1 MDELV
6 YWIWLSLACTPATG
20 TFAKLL
26 GTFNNAREV
35 YEAEDRDISRCV
47 GQRTSDRTAL
57 LDKDLT
63 KAEEIFDFCRKYKVG
78 LLSYADERYPE
89 SLREIPTPPVLLYYR
104 GILPDFG
111 KIFPVAM
118 VGTRSLSSYG
128 RKHTFKIAYDLASAG
143 AVIVSGMARGI
154 DGVAM
159 AGALAAGKPTVAVI
173 GSGIDVCYPPEHLKL
188 AREIVKT
195 GCVLTEYPPKT
206 QPGRYNFPARNRIIS
221 GLSAATIV
229 MEGRERSGAI
239 ITARHAM
246 DQNRVVYAFPG
257 NVGEKNSE
265 VTSLLIKN
273 GAKLITSA
281 DDVVRDFENVYLG
294 IVNPFNLP
302 EKIGVDMMD
311 TLYEYGIS
319 ANCANDDIYI
329 PNRTPSKPKSEIAAE
344 QKDTSVAES
353 ADSIREAGASEPA
366 MSFDAE
372 SLSVYKRIPATD
384 SCPIESLVTD
394 TMPLRKVM
402 RCLLK
407 LEMGRF
413 VVMLPGERVARKMKL

>member
-1 MDELV
+1 MNELV

-20 TFAKLL
+20 TFANLI
-26 GTFNNAREV
+26 TAFDSAREI
-35 YEAEDRDISRCV
+35 YDADEREISKCV
-47 GQRTSDRTAL
+47 GARSSDRPRL
-57 LDKDLT
+57 FDKDLT
-63 KAEEIFDFCRKYKVG
+63 RAQEIFDFCQKYKVG
-78 LLSYADERYPE
+78 LLCYADEKFPS

-104 GILPDFG
+104 GKLPDFD
-111 KIFPVAM
+111 KSFSVAI

-143 AVIVSGMARGI
+143 AIVVSGMARGI

-173 GSGIDVCYPPEHLKL
+173 GSGIDVCYPPEHLTL
-188 AREIVKT
+188 AREIVKN

-206 QPGRYNFPARNRIIS
+206 QPGRFNFPARNRIIS
-221 GLSAATIV
+221 GLSAATVV

-246 DQNRVVYAFPG
+246 DQERAVYAFPG

-273 GAKLITSA
+273 GARLITCA
-281 DDVVRDFENVYLG
+281 DDLVRDFENIYLG
-294 IVNPFNLP
+294 IINPFNLP
-302 EKIGVDMMD
+302 EKISVDMMQ
-311 TLYEYGIS
+311 TLSTYGVS
-319 ANCANDDIYI
+319 ANCNDDDIYV
-329 PNRTPSKPKSEIAAE
+329 PPRNTPRKKIIEQEKTATNESEVAAT
-344 QKDTSVAES
+344 DTATSGET
-353 ADSIREAGASEPA
+353 A

-372 SLSVYKRIPATD
+372 SLAIYKKIPFEG
-384 SCPIESLVTD
+384 SCAIESLAD
-394 TMPLRKVM
+394 EDMPLRKVM

-413 VVMLPGERVARKMKL
+413 IVMLPGEMVARKKS